1 MSKINSKHTTSK
13 CIVVQF
19 ICAALIILSY
29 YTTPYL
35 NIAAGLIG
43 LFYILSNI
51 SWEDRFSLLFFILP
65 LSNVFKL
72 GVGQTSLFM
81 FLRIAIVLS
90 VLIYDYKKFN
100 NPSLYLMFL
109 FILFY
114 VVCVSWGNDA
124 YFMTIVLNLVLW
136 VLIVYCMQA
145 EITSETILPIS
156 RGLVNG
162 TIISCIVAMNM
173 DAIPNMRE
181 IVTDKSLFISHDIMG
196 SRFAGLLNDP
206 NIFAVLICMCLWVC
220 YMEFTKGNIKSME
233 FTIRTII
240 ISFFGAITYSKSCL
254 LIMALFWFYILV
266 SQNSIKV
273 STRFS
278 IGIIFSFALIYFFG
292 VNTDWID
299 VMSSRFGSGT
309 RDLDTLTTG
318 RTTIWSAYLEYLYL
332 SGSWVWGNG
341 LNALLPMGRAAHNT
355 ILECIY
361 SLGIAGTFI
370 IYRLIKLT
378 YNKLPDGFRT
388 GGVEHSGV
396 MFLLFV
402 CFTMMFLDGLYQ
414 EIYYY
419 ALPLCFIYM
428 KKLEPVETGIVDA
441 TANTADII

>member
-51 SWEDRFSLLFFILP
+51 RWEERFSLLFFILP

-109 FILFY
+109 FMLFY
-114 VVCVSWGNDA
+114 VVCVSWGNDV
-124 YFMTIVLNLVLW
+124 YFITIALNLMLW

-145 EITSETILPIS
+145 EITSENMLHIS

-162 TIISCIVAMNM
+162 TIISCVVAMNL
-173 DAIPNMRE
+173 DSIPNMRE
-181 IVTDKSLFISHDIMG
+181 IVSDNSLFIAPQVIE
-196 SRFAGLLNDP
+196 SRFSGLLNDP

-220 YMEFTKGNIKSME
+220 YMEFSKGNIKSWE
-233 FTIRTII
+233 FTVRTII

-254 LIMALFWFYILV
+254 LIIVLFWCYILV
-266 SQNSIKV
+266 SQNSIKI
-273 STRFS
+273 STRIS
-278 IGIIFSFALIYFFG
+278 IGIAFSLALIYFFG
-292 VNTDWID
+292 VNTSWID
-299 VMSSRFGSGT
+299 IIRSRFGSGT

-318 RTTIWSAYLEYLYL
+318 RVTIWSAYLEYLYV
-332 SGSWVWGNG
+332 SSSWVWGNG
-341 LNALLPMGRAAHNT
+341 LNALLPLGKAAHNT

-361 SLGIAGTFI
+361 SLGIVGTFI
-370 IYRLIKLT
+370 MYRLIKLT
-378 YNKLPDGFRT
+378 YNKVPNGLRSDGVDR
-388 GGVEHSGV
+388 SGV

-402 CFTMMFLDGLYQ
+402 CVTMMFLDGLYQ

-428 KKLEPVETGIVDA
+428 KKLEPIVMDV
-441 TANTADII
+441 TDSTENMENII